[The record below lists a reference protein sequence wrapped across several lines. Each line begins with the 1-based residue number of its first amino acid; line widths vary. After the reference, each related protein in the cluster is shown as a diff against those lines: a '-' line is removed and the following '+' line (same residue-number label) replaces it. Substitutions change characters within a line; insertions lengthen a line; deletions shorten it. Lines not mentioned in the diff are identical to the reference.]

1 MHREDLT
8 ADPKSP
14 GQAAAQLGSGTRWEI
29 AADARQLLLT
39 EGKPVA
45 TAQDNHLSLDYEYV
59 VEYCAGGADRTE
71 KTTRGHLKVLSGAHP
86 SMPFTTAIAP
96 DGTKL
101 LVLKTKADMTKAKA
115 RKTRTAKTAPKAKA
129 RKTRTAKTA
138 PKAKT
143 S

>member
-39 EGKPVA
+39 EGKPVS
-45 TAQDNHLSLDYEYV
+45 TAQDNRLSLDYEYV

-71 KTTRGHLKVLSGAHP
+71 KTTREHLKVLSGAHP

-101 LVLKTKADMTKAKA
+101 LVLKSKADMTKA
-115 RKTRTAKTAPKAKA
+115 
-129 RKTRTAKTA
+129 KTRTAKTA